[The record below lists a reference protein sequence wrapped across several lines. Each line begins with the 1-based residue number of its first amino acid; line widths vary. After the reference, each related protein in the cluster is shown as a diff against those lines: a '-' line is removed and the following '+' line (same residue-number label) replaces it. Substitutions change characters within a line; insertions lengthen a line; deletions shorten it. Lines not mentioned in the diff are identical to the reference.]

1 MAGMNLID
9 YLNRHFLTREQL
21 LARTGIDCARLDALQ
36 ALGMM
41 PRPSYRLRVELA
53 CDSFFGQHEERHAIE
68 WYAQGYVAWA
78 GLLEVLEGPR
88 QAFHVF
94 AERYRRR
101 LAQLAADET
110 LNTDT
115 HIAAEWEHFLDGTY
129 GLCTRSGL
137 PEDIA
142 AKEAAIVII
151 RALTAQGGAQALGD
165 EQRRRLAAAVD
176 LLDAASAP
184 FAPHEVARSSR
195 RRYVDEVRAAW
206 LSEGPLSRP
215 APARSCP
222 PAQDP
227 AA

>member
-9 YLNRHFLTREQL
+9 YLHQHFLTREQL
-21 LARTGIDCARLDALQ
+21 LARSGIDGARLDALQ
-36 ALGMM
+36 ERGMM
-41 PRPSYRLRVELA
+41 PRPSYRLRLEIG
-53 CDSFFGQHEERHAIE
+53 CDSFFGPHAESHAID
-68 WYAQGYVAWA
+68 WYAQGYVSWA
-78 GLLEVLEGPR
+78 GLSSVLEEPE
-88 QAFHVF
+88 QAFNMF

-101 LAQLAADET
+101 LAQLAVDKLPDA
-110 LNTDT
+110 
-115 HIAAEWEHFLDGTY
+115 HIAAEWRHFLDGTY

-142 AKEAAIVII
+142 AKEAAIILI
-151 RALTAQGGAQALGD
+151 RSLTELGARQGLN
-165 EQRRRLAAAVD
+165 EEERRKLADAVD

-206 LSEGPLSRP
+206 LRQECISRP
-215 APARSCP
+215 APARSWR
-222 PAQDP
+222 PAPDP

>member
-21 LARTGIDCARLDALQ
+21 LARTGMDGARLAALQ
-36 ALGMM
+36 ERGMM
-41 PRPSYRLRVELA
+41 PRPSYRLRLELA
-53 CDSFFGQHEERHAIE
+53 CDSFFGRHDECHAID

-78 GLLEVLEGPR
+78 GLLDALDDPR

-94 AERYRRR
+94 ADRYRRR
-101 LAQLAADET
+101 LAQLADDNLCTVGGELAADA
-110 LNTDT
+110 
-115 HIAAEWEHFLDGTY
+115 HIAAEWGHFLDGTY

-142 AKEAAIVII
+142 AKEAAIAVI
-151 RALTAQGGAQALGD
+151 RELTPRESGQGLAD
-165 EQRRRLAAAVD
+165 EGRRRLAAAVD

-195 RRYVDEVRAAW
+195 RRYVDDVRATW
-206 LSEGPLSRP
+206 LR
-215 APARSCP
+215 
-222 PAQDP
+222 
-227 AA
+227 